1 MITQFFLISMVVA
14 LKKTLRQFGW
24 TEVALLYTIRRS
36 DLVPRCSY
44 LAADIDV

>member
-1 MITQFFLISMVVA
+1 MVVA
-14 LKKTLRQFGW
+14 LVETLKQFDW

-44 LAADIDV
+44 LVSDIDV